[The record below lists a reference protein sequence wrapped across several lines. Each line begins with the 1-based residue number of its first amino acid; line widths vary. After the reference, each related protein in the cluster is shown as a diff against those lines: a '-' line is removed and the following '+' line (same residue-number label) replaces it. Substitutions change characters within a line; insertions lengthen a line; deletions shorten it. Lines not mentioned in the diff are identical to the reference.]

1 MKNLRPYMILPFAAI
16 CCVVCILSCPLQAAE
31 NLACYGDLTMDGDV
45 DGLDLTTFLEDF
57 DGQADR
63 LELLAAHFGRQSCP
77 DCAQTPVTIIYGDS
91 TVTIGNPWED
101 AGVDISASGAYVT
114 VTSVAGVPGI
124 IFALSGATGDGTF
137 KLYSEDDVTLQL
149 NGVTITSTQGP
160 AINIQS
166 GKTISVELGQDT
178 ESVLTDGEE
187 YAEAPDD
194 EDQKAAFFSEAEL
207 IFSGDGS
214 LTINGQGDDQHGLAS
229 DDYIEVIGGTIYV
242 TGSAKDGIHTNDGYY
257 QSGGMVDVIA
267 GSDGV
272 DAGDGPVRIS
282 GGDLAVE
289 IDDDDRDAVKCDG
302 DLTISGGTVDLL
314 VNGDQSKGL
323 KAETMLLSGGSITI
337 ETHGDAVLEAVDE
350 DMGYYDP
357 SYCTAIKPEDEFLLD
372 GAVVTITTDG
382 EASRGISSDG
392 DVVISSGELTIT
404 SSGGGGTYTNE
415 DGEADAYHGVC
426 IKADGNF
433 DIAGGTISLAHD
445 GDGGRG
451 ISVDGALTIGTE
463 ETSPTLE
470 VTTSGA
476 EIYISQDDAAEAKA
490 VKADGQVTVISGNIT
505 ISSADDG
512 IKSEEGIEIQGGY
525 IDIQQSFEGMEAP
538 DIQINGGELH
548 IASTDDG
555 LNATTGGASEF
566 NDGSTLVINDGYV
579 AVTAVEGDGIDSN
592 GTLTIT
598 GGTLIAHGPATG
610 PNVGVD
616 VNGEFLITGGLV
628 IVSQVDSNMVEVPTV
643 SGQYAVLLTEN
654 DNNGGNPGGPGGGF
668 HSVESPGTAS
678 LFHIEEADGT
688 ALVTFQPAHTY
699 SSILFSSPSL
709 STSPTYNV
717 YTGGTCTGSEEDGL
731 YTGGTYSGGTSAG
744 TFTID
749 DPVEKV
755 SYGSSSNQP
764 PPQR

>member
-1 MKNLRPYMILPFAAI
+1 MKNLRHDIILPFAAI
-16 CCVVCILSCPLQAAE
+16 CCFVCVLACPLPAAE
-31 NLACYGDLTMDGDV
+31 NLACYGDLNMDGDV
-45 DGLDLTTFLEDF
+45 DGRDLTTFLEDF

-63 LELLAAHFGRQSCP
+63 LEMLAAHFGRQSCP
-77 DCAQTPVTIIYGDS
+77 DCDQTPVSIIYGDS
-91 TVTIGNPWED
+91 TVTIDNPWED
-101 AGVDISASGAYVT
+101 AGVDIAASGAYVT

-137 KLYSEDDVTLQL
+137 KLYSEDKVILQL

-194 EDQKAAFFSEAEL
+194 EDQKAAFFSEGQL
-207 IFSGDGS
+207 IFSGGGS
-214 LTINGQGDDQHGLAS
+214 LTINGRGDDQHGLVS
-229 DDYIEVIGGTIYV
+229 DDYIQVDGGTIYV
-242 TGSAKDGIHTNDGYY
+242 TGSNKDGIHTNDGYY
-257 QSGGMVDVIA
+257 QSGGMVDVFA

-302 DLTISGGTVDLL
+302 DLTISGGTIDLL

-323 KAETMLLSGGSITI
+323 KAETMLLSGGTITI
-337 ETHGDAVLEAVDE
+337 ETHGDAVLEEVDE
-350 DMGYYDP
+350 DLGYYDP
-357 SYCTAIKPEDEFLLD
+357 SYCTAIKPEEAFELD
-372 GAVVTITTDG
+372 GATVTITTDG
-382 EASRGISSDG
+382 LAGRGISGDG
-392 DVVISSGELTIT
+392 DVVISSGELTVT
-404 SSGGGGTYTNE
+404 ASGGGGTYTNE

-426 IKADGNF
+426 IKADGNL
-433 DIAGGTISLAHD
+433 DVTGGTVSLAHS

-451 ISVDGALTIGTE
+451 ISVDGTLTIGTE
-463 ETSPTLE
+463 EASPTLE
-470 VTTSGA
+470 ITTSGD
-476 EIYISQDDAAEAKA
+476 EITIGWDDAAEAKA
-490 VKADGQVTVISGNIT
+490 VKADGQITIAGGNIT
-505 ISSADDG
+505 INSADDG
-512 IKSEEGIEIQGGY
+512 IKSEEGIQVNGGV
-525 IDIQQSFEGMEAP
+525 INIQQSFEGMEAP
-538 DIQINGGELH
+538 DIEINGGELH
-548 IASTDDG
+548 IVSTDDG

-566 NDGSTLVINDGYV
+566 DDGSTLVINDGYV
-579 AVTAVEGDGIDSN
+579 AVTALEGDGIDSN

-668 HSVESPGTAS
+668 HSVESPETPS
-678 LFHIEEADGT
+678 LFHIEDSAGNS
-688 ALVTFQPAHTY
+688 LVTFQPAHTY

-709 STSPTYNV
+709 NTGTTYKV
-717 YTGGTCTGSEEDGL
+717 YTGGTSTCSEEDGL

-755 SYGSSSNQP
+755 SYGSSSDP
-764 PPQR
+764 DPRP